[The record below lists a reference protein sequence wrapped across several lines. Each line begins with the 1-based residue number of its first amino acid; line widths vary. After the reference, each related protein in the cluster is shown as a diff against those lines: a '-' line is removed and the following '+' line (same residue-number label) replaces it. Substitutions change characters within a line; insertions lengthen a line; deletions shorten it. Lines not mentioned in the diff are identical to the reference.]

1 MLLHMNGKFRM
12 GKLKSSLLS
21 SSFVLSRPSL
31 SGSEVFLFFIMKNSI
46 LWFFVIKNSNSNFY
60 ILDCFV
66 YSGVVLYFI
75 KKYILDCISCHYKI
89 LLCLC

>member
-1 MLLHMNGKFRM
+1 LNVKFKQRKEKIRLIFSTQTQQYFIMTTDTMQYIFYAGAAGMLLHMNGKFRM

-46 LWFFVIKNSNSNFY
+46 LTT
-60 ILDCFV
+60 
-66 YSGVVLYFI
+66 G
-75 KKYILDCISCHYKI
+75 
-89 LLCLC
+89 